1 MSGPFFVASPRHA
14 PSSPVHRR
22 EPRDWEREDVIVDK
36 MGYHAPAHV
45 GKQGRKKERAK
56 MERKA
61 REQEVDDDEGWFA
74 HSGNSKRSDPR
85 DGHGKDQP
93 KLPTKRLTFGSS
105 MHNASR
111 LFDLKPRSER
121 SLRDR
126 LNGEFDRP
134 PPTQPRGRPRSNSL
148 LDRIGQQVDYPRS
161 REEYRTEGSEKKR
174 QLASGEE
181 HEKHGRYRSGY
192 SR

>member
-1 MSGPFFVASPRHA
+1 MSGPFFVASPRHS

-61 REQEVDDDEGWFA
+61 REQELDDDEGWFA
-74 HSGNSKRSDPR
+74 HSGNSKRSD
-85 DGHGKDQP
+85 GHSREQP
-93 KLPTKRLTFGSS
+93 KSPTKRLTFGSS

-111 LFDLKPRSER
+111 LLDPKPRSER

-148 LDRIGQQVDYPRS
+148 LDRIGQQV
-161 REEYRTEGSEKKR
+161 EYRTEGSEKKR
-174 QLASGEE
+174 QLASGEG
-181 HEKHGRYRSGY
+181 HEKPGRYRSGY